1 MTPVLE
7 RHGWSLR
14 AHPLFLGQLERLLVA
29 VEGARMSDPD
39 GWGATSDARLLA
51 ALSTLALDRV
61 PRDPLAREFRHI
73 DTLGHTGGH
82 WSRAK
87 FGGNRFRLF
96 FRAETSARAILY
108 AWIKDRDAPRARG
121 ATSNP
126 YTAFTR
132 TLTGGKPPDD
142 WPGLL
147 KMMQAM
153 DTTQRFVAARKIE
166 LETWRRLGPPAI
178 LDEPLS

>member
-1 MTPVLE
+1 M
-7 RHGWSLR
+7 
-14 AHPLFLGQLERLLVA
+14 A
-29 VEGARMSDPD
+29 VEAARTSDPD
-39 GWGATSDARLLA
+39 GWAATADARLLA
-51 ALSTLALDRV
+51 ALSALALDRI
-61 PRDPLAREFRHI
+61 PRDPLAREFRHTE
-73 DTLGHTGGH
+73 TLGDTGGH

-96 FRAETSARAILY
+96 FRPETSARTILY

-132 TLTGGKPPDD
+132 TLTGGKPPND

-147 KMMQAM
+147 KTMQTM
-153 DTTQRFVAARKIE
+153 NKTQRLAAARKIE
-166 LETWRRLGPPAI
+166 LET
-178 LDEPLS
+178 